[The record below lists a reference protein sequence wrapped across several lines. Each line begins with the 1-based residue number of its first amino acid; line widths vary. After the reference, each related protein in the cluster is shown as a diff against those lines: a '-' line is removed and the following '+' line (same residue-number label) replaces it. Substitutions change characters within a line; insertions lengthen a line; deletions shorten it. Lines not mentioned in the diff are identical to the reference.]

1 MYRYHY
7 GVGEGESK
15 DSCFTFEFINL
26 RQKDGW
32 KIKNQK
38 SNHSTR
44 ISFGICMCVKE
55 LRCSQRHVR

>member
-7 GVGEGESK
+7 GVGEGDSK

-38 SNHSTR
+38 SK
-44 ISFGICMCVKE
+44 IK
-55 LRCSQRHVR
+55 SQY